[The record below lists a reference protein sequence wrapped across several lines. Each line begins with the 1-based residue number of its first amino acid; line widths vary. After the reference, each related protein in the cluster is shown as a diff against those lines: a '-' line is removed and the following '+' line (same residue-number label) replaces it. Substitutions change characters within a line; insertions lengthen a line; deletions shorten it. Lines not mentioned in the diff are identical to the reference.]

1 MTAEQFVYWLKGYIS
16 NANTLN
22 ESHLQVIKQQ
32 LTEVR
37 SQHQSGKQLLVEQ
50 PKYTSTS
57 TNEVAP
63 GHGAC

>member
-16 NANTLN
+16 NTATLT
-22 ESHLQVIKQQ
+22 ESDLRVIKQQ

-37 SQHQSGKQLLVEQ
+37 SNNMGGKQLLVEQ
-50 PKYTSTS
+50 PNYTSTS
-57 TNEVAP
+57 TVDVSP

>member
-16 NANTLN
+16 NTATLT
-22 ESHLQVIKQQ
+22 ESDLRVIKQQ

-37 SQHQSGKQLLVEQ
+37 SNNMGGKQLLVEQ
-50 PKYTSTS
+50 PNYTSTS
-57 TNEVAP
+57 TGDVAP

>member
-16 NANTLN
+16 NTATLT
-22 ESHLQVIKQQ
+22 ESDLRVIKQQ

-37 SQHQSGKQLLVEQ
+37 SNNMGGKQLLVEQ
-50 PKYTSTS
+50 PSYTSTS
-57 TNEVAP
+57 TGDISP

>member
-22 ESHLQVIKQQ
+22 ESHLEVIKQQ

-50 PKYTSTS
+50 PNYTYTSTGDV
-57 TNEVAP
+57 TP